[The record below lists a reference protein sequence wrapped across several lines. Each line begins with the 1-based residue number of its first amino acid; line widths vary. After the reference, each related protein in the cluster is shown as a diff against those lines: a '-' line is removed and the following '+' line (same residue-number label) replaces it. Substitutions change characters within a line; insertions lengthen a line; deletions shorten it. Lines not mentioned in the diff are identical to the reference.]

1 MKIKCKRLSPE
12 AKLPTRGSVQAAG
25 WDLYVTDYEE
35 LPGNLIKYYTGLSIE
50 IPKGYVGLIFPRSS
64 IFKLPLALSN
74 AVGVIDSD
82 YRGEIKF
89 FFRQLPVNP
98 KAMSMFEPTRYKPG
112 ERAGQLVVVKHEELE
127 FEEVETLS
135 DTNRGTA
142 GFGSTGT

>member
-1 MKIKCKRLSPE
+1 MKIRYRLLSE
-12 AKLPTRGSVQAAG
+12 NAKVPTRGSTEAAG

-35 LPGNLIKYYTGLSIE
+35 LPGNLIRYSTGLSIE
-50 IPKGYVGLIFPRSS
+50 IPRGYVGLIFPRSS

-89 FFRQLPVNP
+89 VFRRLPKELNNLFDP
-98 KAMSMFEPTRYKPG
+98 DRYKIG

-127 FEEVETLS
+127 FEEAQSLSET
-135 DTNRGTA
+135 DRGGA